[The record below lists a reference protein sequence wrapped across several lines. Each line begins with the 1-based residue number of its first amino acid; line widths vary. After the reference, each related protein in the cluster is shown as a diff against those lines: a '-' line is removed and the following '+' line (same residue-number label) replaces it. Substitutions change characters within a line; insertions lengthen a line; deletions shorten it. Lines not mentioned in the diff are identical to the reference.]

1 MTARV
6 RRSRVFRTALLGA
19 ALCAVVLN
27 GCARDEPGREAG
39 RTSREARE
47 MTEAEVLEQAARA
60 TWVAPADGE
69 LTEKQVRMY
78 LEVKRRS
85 REIRVAKPVS
95 REPSVTNDLRAALEL
110 GYNPKEVGWVQ
121 ERVLEAWIALRG
133 QELDRK
139 LAEFRNE
146 MLRDLEAQ
154 RKSATDPRQRRELEK
169 QIAEIRAAA
178 PLATEA
184 APAVDHNTALVR
196 RYESDV
202 ARELA
207 EDRGPP
213 EVRNGR

>member
-1 MTARV
+1 
-6 RRSRVFRTALLGA
+6 
-19 ALCAVVLN
+19 
-27 GCARDEPGREAG
+27 
-39 RTSREARE
+39 

-60 TWVAPADGE
+60 TWAAPADGQ

-78 LEVKRRS
+78 LEVKRRA

-95 REPSVTNDLRAALEL
+95 REPSVTNELRAALEL

-213 EVRNGR
+213 EVPNGR